1 MLAVDAADGDVDH
14 HDLTGT
20 CPPVSDPDLSEEV
33 MKTNR
38 MIRGTCGLAVALSLA
53 AGAAACSSSADEPG
67 TSSSSASDGDAA
79 EAADAAAG
87 RLDEYRADS
96 GAINVSEPLPA
107 KPEPG
112 RSVHFLVLNL
122 PTTQSAQDGMK
133 AAAEAAGWDLTTVL
147 LDPTDAQAYSSGV
160 EQAIAA
166 KADYIVGAAL
176 SLATAGEAVAK
187 AKAAGIP
194 VMVSYGTDPAEGAD
208 GNGVYVSTA
217 GPEWV
222 HQIYPAGLDWAIAES
237 GGTANML
244 YVTLPDIPIM
254 KATSDANTAHME
266 EACPTCQ
273 YEELNL
279 SVADMGNG
287 SIPSQVVSAIQS
299 NPEIDHVFF
308 GFTDLGTGVYE
319 ALQAAGLAE
328 DVKLM
333 TGSAGPVDLAN
344 IAKGEGMDAGTLN
357 AQYYVYWMI
366 MDAMLRLD
374 AGEEIDPSTY
384 SDPPLT
390 VADATNVP
398 AVFPADA
405 EWHGPKDFESQ
416 FKALWQ
422 VG

>member
-1 MLAVDAADGDVDH
+1 MEL
-14 HDLTGT
+14 
-20 CPPVSDPDLSEEV
+20 
-33 MKTNR
+33 NR
-38 MIRGTCGLAVALSLA
+38 IIRRTCGFTAVLVLTVGA
-53 AGAAACSSSADEPG
+53 AGCGTSGDGAAASASGNPAAQKWADEAATRLTEYQADPG
-67 TSSSSASDGDAA
+67 
-79 EAADAAAG
+79 
-87 RLDEYRADS
+87 R
-96 GAINVSEPLPA
+96 INVSEPLPA
-107 KPEPG
+107 KPAPG

-160 EQAIAA
+160 EQAISA

-187 AKAAGIP
+187 AQAAGIP

-208 GNGVYVSTA
+208 GNGIHVSTA

-222 HQIYPAGLDWAIAES
+222 HKIYPAALDWAIAGS

-254 KATSDANTAHME
+254 QETSDANTAHMK
-266 EACPTCQ
+266 EACPTCK
-273 YEELNL
+273 YEELDL

-299 NPEIDHVFF
+299 DPKIDHVFF

-319 ALQAAGLAE
+319 ALQAAGLSE
-328 DVKLM
+328 NVHLM
-333 TGSAGPVDLAN
+333 TGSAGPTDLAN
-344 IAKGEGMDAGTLN
+344 IAKAEGMDAGTLN
-357 AQYYVYWMI
+357 AQYYVYWMV

-374 AGEEIDPSTY
+374 AGEDIDPSTY
-384 SDPPLT
+384 AFAPLA
-390 VADATNVP
+390 VADKTNVP
-398 AVFPADA
+398 SVFPDDS
-405 EWHGPKDFESQ
+405 EWLGPKDFESQ

>member
-1 MLAVDAADGDVDH
+1 M
-14 HDLTGT
+14 
-20 CPPVSDPDLSEEV
+20 

-38 MIRGTCGLAVALSLA
+38 VIRRTCGLAVALVLT
-53 AGAAACSSSADEPG
+53 AGVAACSSSAEEPS
-67 TSSSSASDGDAA
+67 TSSKGDAA
-79 EAADAAAG
+79 ATEAADAAAA

-96 GAINVSEPLPA
+96 GAINVSEPLSA

-112 RSVHFLVLNL
+112 KSVHFLVLNL

-160 EQAIAA
+160 EQAISA

-176 SLATAGEAVAK
+176 SLATAGEAVSK

-194 VMVSYGTDPAEGAD
+194 VMVSYGTDPAEGAE

-222 HQIYPAGLDWAIAES
+222 HQIYPAGLDWAIAGS
-237 GGTANML
+237 GGAANML

-254 KATSDANTAHME
+254 KATSDANTAHMK
-266 EACPTCQ
+266 EACPTCK

-299 NPEIDHVFF
+299 DPTIDHVFF

-328 DVKLM
+328 NVKLM
-333 TGSAGPVDLAN
+333 TGSAGPADLAN

-374 AGEEIDPSTY
+374 AGEEIDASTY
-384 SDPPLT
+384 ANPPLT

-398 AVFPADA
+398 SIFPADT
-405 EWHGPKDFESQ
+405 EWLGPKDFEDQ

>member
-1 MLAVDAADGDVDH
+1 
-14 HDLTGT
+14 
-20 CPPVSDPDLSEEV
+20 

-38 MIRGTCGLAVALSLA
+38 LIRRSRGLVVALALT
-53 AGAAACSSSADEPG
+53 AGVAACSSSADEP
-67 TSSSSASDGDAA
+67 SSSSASGDGDAA
-79 EAADAAAG
+79 GSEFAEAAAS
-87 RLDEYRADS
+87 RLEEYRADP
-96 GAINVSEPLPA
+96 GTINVSEPLPA
-107 KPEPG
+107 KPAPG
-112 RSVHFLVLNL
+112 KSVHFLVLNL

-147 LDPTDAQAYSSGV
+147 LDPTDAQAYSAGV

-176 SLATAGEAVAK
+176 SLATAGDAVAK

-194 VMVSYGTDPAEGAD
+194 VMVSYGTDPAEGAE
-208 GNGVYVSTA
+208 GNGVFVSTA

-222 HQIYPAGLDWAIAES
+222 NQIYPAGLDWAIAES

-266 EACPTCQ
+266 DACPTCK

-328 DVKLM
+328 NVKLM
-333 TGSAGPVDLAN
+333 TGSAGPADLAA

-398 AVFPADA
+398 EIFPADA